1 MIDHWP
7 ISMACLWFEA
17 TENQIAFIMST
28 YCYFQIFWHFPSRCV
43 SMSVLLS
50 SRNLSLIRVT
60 MKLVQNTSSR
70 DGQIKQLVYSME
82 NAILNLP
89 QGQEEMMWFIDFKN
103 WNMSKAISVKTTQ
116 ETAHILQ
123 NHYPERLGIAIL
135 YNPPLIFETF
145 WQVRNWSISSN
156 SCAW

>member
-1 MIDHWP
+1 
-7 ISMACLWFEA
+7 
-17 TENQIAFIMST
+17 
-28 YCYFQIFWHFPSRCV
+28 
-43 SMSVLLS
+43 
-50 SRNLSLIRVT
+50 
-60 MKLVQNTSSR
+60 
-70 DGQIKQLVYSME
+70 ME

-89 QGQEEMMWFIDFKN
+89 HGQEEMMWFIDFKN

-145 WQVRNWSISSN
+145 WQVRNQSTKFQLM
-156 SCAW
+156 CVM